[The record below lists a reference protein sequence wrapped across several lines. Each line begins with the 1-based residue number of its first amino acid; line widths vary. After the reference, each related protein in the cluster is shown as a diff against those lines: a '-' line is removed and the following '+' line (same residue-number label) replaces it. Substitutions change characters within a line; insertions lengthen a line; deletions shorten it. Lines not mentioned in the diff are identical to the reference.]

1 MLINLDRVLEKY
13 MEEIFLMKKNICD
26 KQQGN
31 SDQNFPLND
40 AARKN
45 CYFVIFV

>member
-13 MEEIFLMKKNICD
+13 MEEIFLMKKNIYD
-26 KQQGN
+26 KQRGN
-31 SDQNFPLND
+31 SDQNFLLND